1 MKRVTSACLLQILHF
16 VLDPNLEKTL
26 AKEKVKQEVE
36 KYKLDFKDTAKIVK
50 EEYLNDGTIILS
62 VKKMVSGYPIGNYFD

>member
-50 EEYLNDGTIILS
+50 EEYLNDGTIVLS
-62 VKKMVSGYPIGNYFD
+62 VKKKVSGYSIGNYFD